1 MSTVKHSPPVTSRP
15 VSNLSPGHFGSD
27 PVLNRSPN
35 IKEGMETQNITKR
48 QKRTFDS
55 YSETS
60 PSAMAE
66 VRSMFSE
73 LKLQQEHKFDYLTGT
88 INTVIEQNE
97 EIKHSVEFMS
107 QQYDEM
113 LTKMN
118 HLETQNAEYKKQI
131 KSLES
136 KLELMEK
143 NSRLSA
149 IEIRNIQ
156 KTKQENK
163 QTLCGIIKG
172 IGSLVSPQNCIQ
184 ESEIRDIFRTKSDAI
199 VVDFT
204 TITRKETLLHKIKE
218 HNKSR
223 REQKDTQLNT
233 QQLNLE
239 GPSRTIYVSEY
250 LTHKAKRLHYLAR
263 EYVKNK
269 QLFTAWTSYGKVYV
283 KKKEGLPAQ
292 RIDEEKDLHMIAS

>member
-1 MSTVKHSPPVTSRP
+1 MSAVKHSPPAKSRP
-15 VSNLSPGHFGSD
+15 ISNLSPGHFGSD
-27 PVLNRSPN
+27 PELNRSPN
-35 IKEGMETQNITKR
+35 IKAGMETQNITKR
-48 QKRTFDS
+48 QKRNFDS

-66 VRSMFSE
+66 VRSMLSE
-73 LKLQQEHKFDYLTGT
+73 LKLQQELKFDCLTGT
-88 INTVIEQNE
+88 INTVIEQNDD
-97 EIKHSVEFMS
+97 IKHSMEFMS
-107 QQYDEM
+107 KQYDEM

-143 NSRLSA
+143 NSRLST

-156 KTKQENK
+156 KIKQENK

-204 TITRKETLLHKIKE
+204 TITRKESLLHKIKE
-218 HNKSR
+218 HSKSR
-223 REQKDTQLNT
+223 REQKDLQLNT

-269 QLFTAWTSYGKVYV
+269 QLFAVWTSYGKVYV

-292 RIDEEKDLHMIAS
+292 RIEEEKDLHIIAS

>member
-1 MSTVKHSPPVTSRP
+1 MSAVKHSPPVTSRP
-15 VSNLSPGHFGSD
+15 VSNFSPGHFGSD
-27 PVLNRSPN
+27 PVLNRSP
-35 IKEGMETQNITKR
+35 KEDMETQNITKR

-73 LKLQQEHKFDYLTGT
+73 LKLQQELKFDFLTGT

-156 KTKQENK
+156 KIKQENK

-204 TITRKETLLHKIKE
+204 TITRKEEGEGSIK
-218 HNKSR
+218 
-223 REQKDTQLNT
+223 
-233 QQLNLE
+233 
-239 GPSRTIYVSEY
+239 
-250 LTHKAKRLHYLAR
+250 
-263 EYVKNK
+263 
-269 QLFTAWTSYGKVYV
+269 
-283 KKKEGLPAQ
+283 
-292 RIDEEKDLHMIAS
+292 